1 MSDGF
6 HVELDGDRGASLSG
20 ELDLS
25 SYDEAERVLAPLFA
39 ADDDVTLEVSRLT
52 FMDSSGIRLIIQL
65 RQALDGNH
73 RLILRSATPQVARV
87 AEIAGLAELGI
98 VIEPSQA

>member
-1 MSDGF
+1 MNDGF
-6 HVELDGDRGASLSG
+6 HVELDGDRGARLSG

-25 SYDEAERVLAPLFA
+25 SYEEAERILTPLFA
-39 ADDDVTLEVSRLT
+39 AEDDVTLDVSRLT

-65 RQALDGNH
+65 RQALPGDR

-87 AEIAGLAELGI
+87 ADIAGLADLGI
-98 VIEPSQA
+98 TIEAASA

>member
-1 MSDGF
+1 MNDGF

-25 SYDEAERVLAPLFA
+25 SYEEAERILAPLFA
-39 ADDDVTLEVSRLT
+39 AEDDVTLDVSRLT

-65 RQALDGNH
+65 RQALPSDR

-87 AEIAGLAELGI
+87 ADIAGLADLGI
-98 VIEPSQA
+98 TIEAASA